1 MKTQRS
7 RVLTLFRKQHRKKA
21 FGFLLAL
28 FLVPVFVQAVMP
40 ASWILDTTVNGVEFY
55 HSIQECNGKK
65 AVFLKF
71 NNRNTYQVKV
81 SWKEVFATQQ
91 EAKVEGGKGQKE
103 LIIPT
108 GVTVPA
114 SCTDNMMS
122 RKNIVLSSEVSPMYV
137 AEIRGYSFKD
147 IQVTKTK

>member
-7 RVLTLFRKQHRKKA
+7 HALTLFRKQHRKTA
-21 FGFLLAL
+21 FGFLLGL

-40 ASWILDTTVNGVEFY
+40 AGWILDTTVNGVEFY

-71 NNRNTYQVKV
+71 NNRNSYQVKV

-103 LIIPT
+103 MIIPT

-114 SCTDNMMS
+114 SCTDNIN
-122 RKNIVLSSEVSPMYV
+122 RKNIVLPSEVSPMYV